1 MLRIRRRRAALLA
14 VHRWSSSLP
23 GPPPLQA
30 PPWGSTTLEA
40 LCRRDQSG
48 EALRV
53 VASLGLGV
61 LNDSE
66 QRRRTADVRLPP
78 PMWWHGKESG
88 VVDDAPAVHIGVDLR
103 TGKDTNRW
111 NPERVRRCAAAIQS
125 DLIGHEREATLLLL
139 AALAGEHALI
149 VGPAGVGKSLL
160 AKNLAQLLCKDEAR
174 VDGEPALPGAGQAA
188 SCSKAVYFER
198 QLSRFSTP
206 EELLG
211 PLSISALKID
221 QHIRCSEGHLL
232 DPAIRVGFIDEIFR
246 GSTAILNTLLEL
258 LASPVDHSTAVAAA
272 ARANGQARPC
282 LIAASHPVH
291 PGQIGSD
298 LAPLLDRF
306 LLLIDMQPLPAVR
319 RRELLAD
326 HAEATARVS
335 GSRSRRDAGLTMGP
349 AQLADL
355 AERAS
360 TVVVPEAV
368 VQMVLGLAQAI
379 EGNLTKAQQSG
390 TGRFG
395 MPAALHMNAQPT
407 DLSEASISERTASH
421 DAEEQFI
428 SDRRLV
434 RAIRLLR
441 YAAAADG
448 RKCVDKWDCL
458 LLLHMLPPLDCASSA
473 TEAAVDY
480 FRTKMAVR
488 ACQCHFC
495 VAILIGHGRTD
506 TFKLQIE

>member
-1 MLRIRRRRAALLA
+1 
-14 VHRWSSSLP
+14 
-23 GPPPLQA
+23 
-30 PPWGSTTLEA
+30 
-40 LCRRDQSG
+40 
-48 EALRV
+48 
-53 VASLGLGV
+53 
-61 LNDSE
+61 
-66 QRRRTADVRLPP
+66 
-78 PMWWHGKESG
+78 
-88 VVDDAPAVHIGVDLR
+88 
-103 TGKDTNRW
+103 
-111 NPERVRRCAAAIQS
+111 
-125 DLIGHEREATLLLL
+125 
-139 AALAGEHALI
+139 
-149 VGPAGVGKSLL
+149 
-160 AKNLAQLLCKDEAR
+160 
-174 VDGEPALPGAGQAA
+174 
-188 SCSKAVYFER
+188 
-198 QLSRFSTP
+198 
-206 EELLG
+206 
-211 PLSISALKID
+211 
-221 QHIRCSEGHLL
+221 
-232 DPAIRVGFIDEIFR
+232 
-246 GSTAILNTLLEL
+246 
-258 LASPVDHSTAVAAA
+258 
-272 ARANGQARPC
+272 
-282 LIAASHPVH
+282 
-291 PGQIGSD
+291 
-298 LAPLLDRF
+298 
-306 LLLIDMQPLPAVR
+306 
-319 RRELLAD
+319 
-326 HAEATARVS
+326 
-335 GSRSRRDAGLTMGP
+335 MGP